1 MPRNIVKGKP
11 KCGRCSKEVE
21 TFEIIRFTDLK
32 GWCSDECFYKDADEE
47 AEREAKYKEHKRIQG
62 IMT

>member
-1 MPRNIVKGKP
+1 MPRNTVKEKS

-32 GWCSDECFYKDADEE
+32 GWCSEDCFHKDMDEE
-47 AEREAKYKEHKRIQG
+47 AERMAKYKEFKRIQG
-62 IMT
+62 ITT

>member
-1 MPRNIVKGKP
+1 VKEKP

-21 TFEIIRFTDLK
+21 VFAIIRFTDLK
-32 GWCSDECFYKDADEE
+32 GWCSEDCFYKDTDEE
-47 AEREAKYKEHKRIQG
+47 AERMARYKEFKRVQG